1 MRMDVESLVGFALL
15 GGAGGGKRSAVELAL
30 LLFALLAYNLPRRWL
45 RALADAV
52 ESRARGVATRV
63 VCNRRVRTGWGYKDD
78 ADGNNN
84 RLLQKAIIRN
94 IDRSVQRWPVSH
106 VAFQSF
112 AVSGRHAP
120 DDEQDADGSSR
131 SAYFSSFRVVAIP
144 PTDQWVQI
152 SDAVAF
158 KRTVDFV
165 RSSGDDREETD
176 TYLLRGKP
184 DDVDRYIRESVERYK
199 TLLRS
204 GDDGKRYVYMPTRK
218 RDDLVFKRY
227 ALEDTRTFDTVHI
240 PGKDRVLKI
249 VDDFK
254 EGRGKFAI
262 PGFPNKLGFLLH
274 GPPGTGKTSF
284 VKALACHARRH
295 IVSIPLEKI
304 RTNQELVSVFYDR
317 KFNVADEDGGRH
329 DLAFSEIVFVM
340 EDVDAAGDAVSRR
353 AQPGPEKKDKDPA
366 EKTKPKHEDALNL
379 AGVLNVLDG
388 PLDSPGRIVVI
399 TTNHPEKLDPAL
411 VRPGRVNMQI
421 ELSNILPD
429 DARHMIDRYF
439 GPGACDPLDPR
450 LAAFGSG
457 AVSPAALE
465 AMCAHH
471 DTAESLLKEV
481 QASPAAL

>member
-15 GGAGGGKRSAVELAL
+15 GGGGGKRSAVELAL
-30 LLFALLAYNLPRRWL
+30 LLLAFLAYNLPRRWM
-45 RALADAV
+45 RALAEAV
-52 ESRARGVATRV
+52 GSRASGVATRV
-63 VCNRRVRTGWGYKDD
+63 ICNRRVRGGWGYKDD

-84 RLLQKAIIRN
+84 RLLQKAVIRN
-94 IDRSVQRWPVSH
+94 IDCSARRWPVSH
-106 VAFQSF
+106 AAFQSF
-112 AVSGRHAP
+112 AVSGRHAA
-120 DDEQDADGSSR
+120 DEEQDADGSSR
-131 SAYFSSFRVVAIP
+131 SAYFNSFRVVAIP
-144 PTDQWVQI
+144 PLDQWVQI

-158 KRTVDFV
+158 KRTLEV

-176 TYLLRGKP
+176 TYFLRGKP
-184 DDVDRYIRESVERYK
+184 EDVDDYIDQSVERYK
-199 TLLRS
+199 KLLRS
-204 GDDGKRYVYMPTRK
+204 GDDGKRYVYMPTRR

-240 PGKDRVLKI
+240 PGKDRVIKV
-249 VDDFK
+249 VDDFD

-284 VKALACHARRH
+284 VKALACHTRRH

-317 KFNVADEDGGRH
+317 RFRVADEDGGRH

-340 EDVDAAGDAVSRR
+340 EDVDAAGSAVSKRVDQQHDQNDR
-353 AQPGPEKKDKDPA
+353 VPT
-366 EKTKPKHEDALNL
+366 KTKTKQHEDALNL

-421 ELSNILPD
+421 GLSNILPD
-429 DARHMIDRYF
+429 DARCMINRYF

-450 LAAFGSG
+450 LAAFDSG

-471 DTAESLLKEV
+471 DTADSLLREV
-481 QASPAAL
+481 RATTRTL